1 MCCLLKSIQLPN
13 FFFVFKFFS
22 IFGFCY
28 IQAVADMDFCFRISL
43 TNQSWATPFIPFYWI

>member
-13 FFFVFKFFS
+13 FFFVFKSLS